1 MAMLKD
7 SENQAALRSL
17 HEELWER
24 LQHCEEQEAEAILRK
39 GLGDAAGAIHD
50 EVREQT
56 DRTMSEETDTE
67 AGGGTTAGASEP
79 SLQPFR
85 PFSDPQQ
92 GFLTLRGAVF
102 STMAGVSF
110 AALFV
115 VLLVYAAL
123 WIE

>member
-24 LQHCEEQEAEAILRK
+24 LQHCEEREAEAILRK
-39 GLGDAAGAIHD
+39 GLGEAGGIISD
-50 EVREQT
+50 EVRAQT
-56 DRTMSEETDTE
+56 DRTASDETAIE
-67 AGGGTTAGASEP
+67 AGGGTTVGASEP
-79 SLQPFR
+79 SLKLFR
-85 PFSDPQQ
+85 PVSAPQH
-92 GFLTLRGAVF
+92 GLLTLRGAVL
-102 STMAGVSF
+102 SVMTGVSF
-110 AALFV
+110 AALLA

>member
-7 SENQAALRSL
+7 SKNQAALRSL

-24 LQHCEEQEAEAILRK
+24 LQHCEEQEAEAILRNS
-39 GLGDAAGAIHD
+39 LGDAAGAISD

-56 DRTMSEETDTE
+56 DRTASGETAIE

-79 SLQPFR
+79 LLQPFR
-85 PFSDPQQ
+85 PFSAPQH
-92 GFLTLRGAVF
+92 GLLTLRGAVF
-102 STMAGVSF
+102 SAMAGVSL
-110 AALFV
+110 AALLV